1 MARITINDLLQ
12 KKADG
17 KKITMVTA
25 YDYPFA
31 QIADEAGM
39 DGLLVGDSV
48 AMVVQGLENT
58 LPVTMD
64 EMVYHTRMVSRAA
77 EHALVIG
84 DMPFM
89 SYQASVE
96 DAVRNAG
103 RFIKEGGA
111 AAVKIEGGAEVAE
124 KIRAMGKSDIPVMA
138 HIGLT
143 PQSIHRMGGYKVQG
157 KTEEARKRLIEEALA
172 VEDAG
177 AFALILEA
185 IPLDLAKTISGKLS
199 ILTIG
204 IGAGPHCD
212 GQVLVLHDVLGLFR
226 RFVPKFAKKYA
237 DMRADA
243 LKALTEYREDVERG
257 AFPGEEHGAGRLPRR
272 RAQLQVKRH
281 EMLRPVRRTAVTG
294 KKALQGSAS
303 SHGYSGREMRWLL

>member
-1 MARITINDLLQ
+1 
-12 KKADG
+12 
-17 KKITMVTA
+17 
-25 YDYPFA
+25 
-31 QIADEAGM
+31 
-39 DGLLVGDSV
+39 
-48 AMVVQGLENT
+48 
-58 LPVTMD
+58 
-64 EMVYHTRMVSRAA
+64 
-77 EHALVIG
+77 
-84 DMPFM
+84 
-89 SYQASVE
+89 
-96 DAVRNAG
+96 
-103 RFIKEGGA
+103 
-111 AAVKIEGGAEVAE
+111 
-124 KIRAMGKSDIPVMA
+124 
-138 HIGLT
+138 
-143 PQSIHRMGGYKVQG
+143 MGGYKVQG

-257 AFPGEEHGAGRLPRR
+257 AFPGEEH
-272 RAQLQVKRH
+272 
-281 EMLRPVRRTAVTG
+281 
-294 KKALQGSAS
+294 
-303 SHGYSGREMRWLL
+303 SHGYSRREIPWLL